1 MINEIKLHYY
11 HFSLLLI
18 VIIVLLHFNYFLLKI
33 KKYEF
38 LPIEENIVEGIVVLT
53 GDKYRISEGLSLLE
67 KKIGNKLLISGVN
80 SKISLNVIKNEFP
93 KYDELFNCCIEFD
106 NISSNTFENI
116 REAYVWKLNNN
127 INTILIVSSDYHL
140 PRVELESNRLLLKE
154 DTHYYGVEYKSQK
167 INIRMKKLI
176 VEYVKYL
183 RTKVSLSIGLY

>member
-106 NISSNTFENI
+106 NTSSNTFENI

-140 PRVELESNRLLLKE
+140 PRVELESNRLHLKE
-154 DTHYYGVEYKSQK
+154 ETDYYGVKYKGQK

-176 VEYVKYL
+176 VEYIKYL

>member
-38 LPIEENIVEGIVVLT
+38 LPIEESIVEGIVVLT

-106 NISSNTFENI
+106 NTSSNTFENI

-154 DTHYYGVEYKSQK
+154 ETHYYGVEYKSQK

>member
-106 NISSNTFENI
+106 NTSSNTFENI

-154 DTHYYGVEYKSQK
+154 ETHYYGVEYKSQK

>member
-38 LPIEENIVEGIVVLT
+38 LPIEKNIVEGIVVLT

-80 SKISLNVIKNEFP
+80 SKIPLNVIKNEFP

-106 NISSNTFENI
+106 NTSNNTFENI
-116 REAYVWKLNNN
+116 REVYVWKLNND

-154 DTHYYGVEYKSQK
+154 ETHYYGVEYKSQK

-176 VEYVKYL
+176 VEYIKYL
-183 RTKVSLSIGLY
+183 RTKISLSIGLY

>member
-106 NISSNTFENI
+106 NTSSNTFENI

-154 DTHYYGVEYKSQK
+154 ETC
-167 INIRMKKLI
+167 L
-176 VEYVKYL
+176 
-183 RTKVSLSIGLY
+183 LYTSPSPRDRG

>member
-106 NISSNTFENI
+106 NTSSNTFENI

-140 PRVELESNRLLLKE
+140 PRVELESNILLLKE
-154 DTHYYGVEYKSQK
+154 ETHYYGVEYKSQK

>member
-116 REAYVWKLNNN
+116 REAYAWKLNNN

>member
-38 LPIEENIVEGIVVLT
+38 LPIEESIVEGIVVLT

-106 NISSNTFENI
+106 NTSSNTFENI

-140 PRVELESNRLLLKE
+140 PRVELESNILLLKE
-154 DTHYYGVEYKSQK
+154 ETHYYGVEYKSQK

>member
-38 LPIEENIVEGIVVLT
+38 PLIEENIVEGIVVLT

-80 SKISLNVIKNEFP
+80 SKIPLNVIKNEFP

-106 NISSNTFENI
+106 NTSSNTFENI
-116 REAYVWKLNNN
+116 REVYVWKLNND

-154 DTHYYGVEYKSQK
+154 ETHYYGVEYKSQK

-176 VEYVKYL
+176 VEYIKYL
-183 RTKVSLSIGLY
+183 RTKVSLSVGLY

>member
-80 SKISLNVIKNEFP
+80 SKIPLNVIKNEFP

-106 NISSNTFENI
+106 NTSSNTFENI

-154 DTHYYGVEYKSQK
+154 ETHYYGVEYKSQK

>member
-106 NISSNTFENI
+106 NTSSNTFENI

-127 INTILIVSSDYHL
+127 ITTILIVSSDYHL

-154 DTHYYGVEYKSQK
+154 DTHYYGVEYRSQK

>member
-1 MINEIKLHYY
+1 M
-11 HFSLLLI
+11 
-18 VIIVLLHFNYFLLKI
+18 KI

-38 LPIEENIVEGIVVLT
+38 LLIEENIVEGIVVLT

-80 SKISLNVIKNEFP
+80 SKIPLNVIKNEFP

-106 NISSNTFENI
+106 NTSSNTFENI
-116 REAYVWKLNNN
+116 REVYVWKLNND

-154 DTHYYGVEYKSQK
+154 ETHYYGVEYKSQK

-176 VEYVKYL
+176 VEYIKYL

>member
-106 NISSNTFENI
+106 NTSSNTFENI

>member
-80 SKISLNVIKNEFP
+80 SKIPLNVIKNEFP

-106 NISSNTFENI
+106 NTSSNTFENI
-116 REAYVWKLNNN
+116 REAYVWKLNND

-154 DTHYYGVEYKSQK
+154 ETHYYGVEYKSQK

-176 VEYVKYL
+176 VEYIKYL

>member
-106 NISSNTFENI
+106 NTSSNTFENI

-154 DTHYYGVEYKSQK
+154 DTHYYGVEYRSQK

>member
-80 SKISLNVIKNEFP
+80 SKIPLNVIKNEFP

-106 NISSNTFENI
+106 NTSSNTFENI
-116 REAYVWKLNNN
+116 REVYVWKLNND

-154 DTHYYGVEYKSQK
+154 ETHYYGVEYKSQK

>member
-106 NISSNTFENI
+106 NTSSNTFENI

-176 VEYVKYL
+176 VEYVKYM

>member
-38 LPIEENIVEGIVVLT
+38 LPIEKNNVEGIVVLT

-80 SKISLNVIKNEFP
+80 SKIPLNVIKNEFP

-106 NISSNTFENI
+106 NTSSNTFENI
-116 REAYVWKLNNN
+116 REVYVWKLNND

-154 DTHYYGVEYKSQK
+154 ETHYYGVEYKSQK

-176 VEYVKYL
+176 VEYIKYL

>member
-38 LPIEENIVEGIVVLT
+38 PLIEENIVEGIVVLT

-80 SKISLNVIKNEFP
+80 SKIPLNVIKNEFP

-106 NISSNTFENI
+106 NTSSNTFENI
-116 REAYVWKLNNN
+116 REVYVWKLNND

-154 DTHYYGVEYKSQK
+154 ETHYYGVEYKSQK

-176 VEYVKYL
+176 VEYIKYL

>member
-106 NISSNTFENI
+106 NTSSNTFENI

-140 PRVELESNRLLLKE
+140 PRVELETNRLLLKE
-154 DTHYYGVEYKSQK
+154 NTHYYGVEYKSQK

>member
-80 SKISLNVIKNEFP
+80 SKIPLNVIKNEFP

-106 NISSNTFENI
+106 NTSSNTFENI
-116 REAYVWKLNNN
+116 REVYVWKLNND

-154 DTHYYGVEYKSQK
+154 ETHYYGVEYKSQK

-176 VEYVKYL
+176 VEYIKYL
-183 RTKVSLSIGLY
+183 RTKISLSIGLY

>member
-38 LPIEENIVEGIVVLT
+38 LPIEESIVEGIVVLT

-80 SKISLNVIKNEFP
+80 SKIPLNVIKNEFP
-93 KYDELFNCCIEFD
+93 KYDKLFNCCIEFD
-106 NISSNTFENI
+106 NTSSNTFENI
-116 REAYVWKLNNN
+116 REVYVWKLNND

-154 DTHYYGVEYKSQK
+154 ETHYYGVEYKSQK

-176 VEYVKYL
+176 VEYIKYL
-183 RTKVSLSIGLY
+183 RTKISLSIGLY

>member
-38 LPIEENIVEGIVVLT
+38 LPIEESIVEGIVVLT

-106 NISSNTFENI
+106 NTSSNTFENI
-116 REAYVWKLNNN
+116 REVYVWKLNND

-154 DTHYYGVEYKSQK
+154 ETHYYGVEYKSQK

>member
-38 LPIEENIVEGIVVLT
+38 LLIEENIVEGIVVLT

-80 SKISLNVIKNEFP
+80 SKISLNVIKKEFP

-106 NISSNTFENI
+106 NTSSNTFENI

-154 DTHYYGVEYKSQK
+154 ETHYHGVEYKSQK

>member
-106 NISSNTFENI
+106 NTSSNTFENI
-116 REAYVWKLNNN
+116 REVYVWKLNND

-154 DTHYYGVEYKSQK
+154 ETHYYGVEYKSQK